1 MRSPA
6 IVALVLFPVLAA
18 ASSSTRAGAMLTE
31 AVCAELDRHD
41 RVAGAEYQ
49 PGVDVRG
56 RRVVRA
62 DVSPHATTIPTP
74 SAVDVSV
81 VLRDGGFTPGD
92 RRRRG
97 EVPVGRFFVRSDG
110 GVSYDGQPLTP
121 EMQQEVS
128 AVCRQVWG
136 VDRSR

>member
-6 IVALVLFPVLAA
+6 VVALAIFPLFSAVSGPAA
-18 ASSSTRAGAMLTE
+18 AGAMQTE
-31 AVCAELDRHD
+31 KVCIDLARKERAGD
-41 RVAGAEYQ
+41 VAYQ

-62 DVSPHATTIPTP
+62 DVNPHPATIPAP

-81 VLRDGGFTPGD
+81 VLRGEDFAPGD
-92 RRRRG
+92 RRLRG

-110 GVSYDGQPLTP
+110 VVSYEGQPLTP

-128 AVCRQVWG
+128 VVCRQVWG
-136 VDRSR
+136 DRLPR